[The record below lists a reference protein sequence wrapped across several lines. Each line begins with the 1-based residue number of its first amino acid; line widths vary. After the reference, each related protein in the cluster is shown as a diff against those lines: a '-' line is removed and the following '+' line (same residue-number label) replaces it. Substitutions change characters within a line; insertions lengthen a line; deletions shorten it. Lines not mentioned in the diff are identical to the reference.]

1 MLELLINPRRAE
13 KKPWEMFFIGLIYAT
28 LSMLIGMM
36 FLSDP
41 VLSNYAGIFV
51 ITFCVIFSMPFIYY
65 TLKLEERKDIN
76 YMGESRLLAE
86 HGKAIKTFLWL
97 FLGFVVAFAVG
108 YMVIDNGE
116 NLFKA
121 QIETFCQINQPN
133 NFNNCVKQYGV
144 QKSEVITG
152 AVTSGEYFFNI
163 LMNNVYVM
171 IFTLILSLAFGA
183 GAIFILVWNAS
194 VIASAIAIFVKSDI
208 THLIFGLSRYM
219 IHGLPEISAYFV
231 AALSGG
237 LLSMAVMRHDTRGEQ
252 FWVVMLD
259 SIILLMIAVLIL
271 VISALIE
278 VFITPKLF

>member
-13 KKPWEMFFIGLIYAT
+13 KKPWEMFFIGFVYAT

-51 ITFCVIFSMPFIYY
+51 ITFCVIFSMPFVYY
-65 TLKLEERKDIN
+65 TLKLEERKDLG

-86 HGKAIKTFLWL
+86 HGRAIQTFLWL
-97 FLGFVVAFAVG
+97 FLGFVVAFTMG
-108 YMVIDNGE
+108 YILINNGE

-121 QIETFCQINQPN
+121 QIETFCQINRPD
-133 NFNNCVKQYGV
+133 NFNSCVKEYGIPRAD
-144 QKSEVITG
+144 VITG
-152 AVTSGEYFFNI
+152 AATSGEHFFSI

-171 IFTLILSLAFGA
+171 IFTLVLSLVFGA

-194 VIASAIAIFVKSDI
+194 VIASAIAIFIKSD
-208 THLIFGLSRYM
+208 LSNLLFGLSRYL
-219 IHGLPEISAYFV
+219 IHGLPEIAAYFI

-237 LLSMAVMRHDTRGEQ
+237 LLSMAVIRHDTRGEQ
-252 FWVVMLD
+252 FWAVMLD
-259 SIILLMIAVLIL
+259 SIILLMIAILIL
-271 VISALIE
+271 IISALIE

>member
-13 KKPWEMFFIGLIYAT
+13 KKPWEMFFIGLVYAT

-51 ITFCVIFSMPFIYY
+51 ITFCVIFSMPFVYY
-65 TLKLEERKDIN
+65 TLKLEERKDIE

-86 HGKAIKTFLWL
+86 HGKAIQTFLWL
-97 FLGFVVAFAVG
+97 FLGFVVAFAIG

-121 QIETFCQINQPN
+121 QIETFCQINRPD
-133 NFNNCVKQYGV
+133 NFNSCIKDYGI

-152 AVTSGEYFFNI
+152 AVTSGEHFFNI
-163 LMNNVYVM
+163 LKNNIYVM

-194 VIASAIAIFVKSDI
+194 VIASAIAIFIKSD
-208 THLIFGLSRYM
+208 LSNLLFGLSRYL
-219 IHGLPEISAYFV
+219 IHGLPEIAAYFI

-237 LLSMAVMRHDTRGEQ
+237 LLSMAIIRHDTKGEQ
-252 FWVVMLD
+252 FWAVMLD
-259 SIILLMIAVLIL
+259 SIILLMIAILIL
-271 VISALIE
+271 IISALIE